1 MKKTFLFCLTAV
13 AMLWTACEK
22 SFSYEG
28 VIRNDSGKNIKFYFY
43 NTSKVLTDSFA
54 INTGSSKTVGNGT
67 IEGVKK
73 DFDCASRSMS
83 RYGDSVRTV
92 VVGGGTLK
100 KKVQKSENWKTEDV
114 EKNLE
119 RCTFSISA
127 TDI

>member
-1 MKKTFLFCLTAV
+1 MKKTFFLCLAAT

-28 VIRNDSGKNIKFYFY
+28 VIRNDSGKNVKFYFY
-43 NTSKVLTDSFA
+43 NTKNVLTDSFA
-54 INTGSSKTVGNGT
+54 IETGSSKTVGNGT

-83 RYGDSVRTV
+83 RYGDSIRTV
-92 VVGGGTLK
+92 VTGGGKLK
-100 KKVQKSENWKTEDV
+100 KSIQKSENWRGEDV

-119 RCTFSISA
+119 RCTFTIST